1 MSCKWNI
8 ICSICEKEITKNNMV
23 KNGPYKTRKCRNCL
37 NKIIRAYNDKR
48 NKQKKKDRW
57 F

>member
-1 MSCKWNI
+1 M